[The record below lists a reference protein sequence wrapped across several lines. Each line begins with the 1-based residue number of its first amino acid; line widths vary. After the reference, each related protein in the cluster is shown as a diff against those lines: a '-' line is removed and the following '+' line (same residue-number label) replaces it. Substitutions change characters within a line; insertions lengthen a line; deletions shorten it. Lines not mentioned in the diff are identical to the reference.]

1 MGKEYLK
8 THPWL
13 TFTLD
18 QRRLTFNF
26 WFLLGEAQSKCRHIK
41 DVPLAP
47 DFAKELRHVSLVKG
61 VHATT
66 AIEGNTLTEEEVEN
80 QINKKGASELPVSK
94 QYLGTEVDN
103 IFEALNDICT
113 TDATRADGPE
123 PLTLELIKKLNG
135 LVLRNLDGHDSAGEI
150 RTRSVVVGNAYR
162 GAPAIDCK
170 YLIVRLCDWMNS
182 SEGWSALGEDKK
194 MAVGIMKAMIA
205 HLYFAWIHPF
215 EDGNGRTARLI
226 EFKLLFD
233 SGLSTNAA
241 HLLSNFYND
250 TRSKYYSV
258 LADTSREGGHPEVFM
273 EYAIEGLVDSL
284 DSHID
289 SILDEQLNVAW
300 GNYVHKEFKNTETK
314 TQKRQ
319 RNLLLEITEMN
330 KNNPDILITR
340 RYIEKNLSKDLEFDY
355 KDSEKMLPR
364 DINMLKKRS
373 LLIVYGNRKSLEQG
387 VKPNLGILHSY
398 IDLSI
403 G

>member
-1 MGKEYLK
+1 MNKEYLR

-13 TFTLD
+13 TFSLD
-18 QRRLTFNF
+18 FRRLTFNF

-47 DFAKELRHVSLVKG
+47 DFAKELRYVSLVKG

-80 QINKKGASELPVSK
+80 QINKKGASALPASK

-103 IFEALNDICT
+103 IFDALNHICT
-113 TDATRADGPE
+113 TDAIREGGPE
-123 PLTLELIKKLNG
+123 PLTLELIKKLNR
-135 LVLRNLDGHDSAGEI
+135 LVLKNLDGHDSAGEI

-162 GAPAIDCK
+162 GAPAIDCE
-170 YLIVRLCDWMNS
+170 YLLVRLCDWMNS

-194 MAVGIMKAMIA
+194 MAVGIMKAMLA

-250 TRSKYYSV
+250 TRPKYYSV
-258 LADTSREGGHPEVFM
+258 LAATSREGGHPEIFM
-273 EYAIEGLVDSL
+273 EYAVEGLVDSL

-289 SILDEQLNVAW
+289 SILAEQLNVAW
-300 GNYVHKEFKNTETK
+300 ENYVHKEFKNTETK

-319 RNLLLEITEMN
+319 RNLLLEITEM
-330 KNNPDILITR
+330 KKDNPDILITR
-340 RYIEKNLSKDLEFDY
+340 RYIEKNLSKDLEFEY
-355 KDSEKMLPR
+355 KDSEKMLSR
-364 DINMLKKRS
+364 DINALKNKN
-373 LLIVYGNRKSLEQG
+373 LLVVDHNAKTFEQG
-387 VKPNLGILHSY
+387 VRPNLEIMRSY
-398 IDLSI
+398 IGLSI